1 MIKLSVQEPSLE
13 GRSHYHSSF
22 WSSVMC
28 RALWKT
34 ISGDVSKA
42 FKRSKNVNMKFSLNS
57 HWLHVGRQLSA
68 AYSLTGSVVL
78 HACHL
83 FCEWKL
89 FLVFPSSLW
98 KRKNERKRRKDEE
111 TETAE
116 MKKERG
122 KRRIIQK
129 SDTWRINGISFLI
142 FICT

>member
-1 MIKLSVQEPSLE
+1 
-13 GRSHYHSSF
+13 
-22 WSSVMC
+22 MC
-28 RALWKT
+28 RALRKT

-83 FCEWKL
+83 FWKL

-129 SDTWRINGISFLI
+129 SDT
-142 FICT
+142 